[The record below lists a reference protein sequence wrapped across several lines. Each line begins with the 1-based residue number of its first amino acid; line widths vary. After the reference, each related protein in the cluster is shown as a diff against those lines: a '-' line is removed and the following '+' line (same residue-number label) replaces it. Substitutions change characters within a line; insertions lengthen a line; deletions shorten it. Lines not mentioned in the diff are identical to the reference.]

1 MRRSLTTLLT
11 VLMLFVLAV
20 PAGSATEWK
29 TRATV
34 SSKGVGSWETAT
46 SVRLSVNDPYAVRV
60 GFRTTNDKAHTVTY
74 TYQVLCDNQSS
85 TVRDKTVKT
94 NADNTWVNV
103 NVFTSGGLGNH
114 CVVQVFSD
122 LASTARLHTRVQ
134 IKNP

>member
-1 MRRSLTTLLT
+1 VRRFSTTLLT
-11 VLMLFVLAV
+11 VLMLIVLAV

-34 SSKGVGSWETAT
+34 NSKGVGYWDTDTAVT
-46 SVRLSVNDPYAVRV
+46 LSVNDPYAVRI
-60 GFRTTNDKAHTVTY
+60 GFRTTNDKAHKVTY
-74 TYQVLCDNQSS
+74 TYQVLCDNQSKS
-85 TVRDKTVKT
+85 VIDKTVMT

-103 NVFTSGGLGNH
+103 NVFTSGGLGKH

>member
-1 MRRSLTTLLT
+1 MRRSVTTLLT

-20 PAGSATEWK
+20 PAGSATDWK

-34 SSKGVGSWETAT
+34 SSKGVGYWETNT
-46 SVRLSVNDPYAVRV
+46 TVSLSVNNPYAVRV

-85 TVRDKTVKT
+85 TMVDKTVKT